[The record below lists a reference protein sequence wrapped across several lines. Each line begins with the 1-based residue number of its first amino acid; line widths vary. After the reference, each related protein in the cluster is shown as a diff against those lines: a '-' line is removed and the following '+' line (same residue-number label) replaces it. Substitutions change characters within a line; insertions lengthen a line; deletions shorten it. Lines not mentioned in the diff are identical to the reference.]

1 MAGFW
6 SGFAQGY
13 GEEKD
18 RQEARKQ
25 YQDALDLKK
34 KDMILQMGLKRAE
47 LGLTSNKA
55 GEGTIN
61 TYVKGLV
68 QQFSMDPE
76 KAAALAREGGV
87 TGIKQVYDDL
97 KSNYDEKNPYTP
109 EFVNAYAQN
118 SIISHSGG
126 GSVDMT
132 DLYTEF
138 GVTPTSEE
146 AEYGTLMTT
155 TAPTTTVLT
164 PLPPAAP
171 ATMDDV
177 TKAIKQADDM
187 VGNALAEKMD
197 NLQTQMAAPNL
208 TPDES
213 RILGEEFGKYKTAK
227 EQFDNGVT
235 NPAKA
240 LVGQDVMGLIVSKR
254 PALAEDPL
262 IQAYG
267 TSTQT
272 QESAVTPTAAT
283 QPQPYT
289 DLGKDFATAAEA
301 QAAFDAGQIPPYSKF
316 SIAGV
321 TKWYPSDL
329 AQGQ

>member
-1 MAGFW
+1 MGFW

-76 KAAALAREGGV
+76 KAATLAREGGV

-97 KSNYDEKNPYTP
+97 KSKYDEKNPYTP
-109 EFVNAYAQN
+109 EFVNAYADN

-146 AEYGTLMTT
+146 AEYGALMTT
-155 TAPTTTVLT
+155 TASTTTVLT
-164 PLPPAAP
+164 PPPPAAP

-240 LVGQDVMGLIVSKR
+240 LVGQDVMGLIVSQR
-254 PALAEDPL
+254 PALAEDPV

-267 TSTQT
+267 TPAQT
-272 QESAVTPTAAT
+272 QEPAVTPAVAT
-283 QPQPYT
+283 QPQTYT
-289 DLGKDFATAAEA
+289 ESGLSFASEEEAMAAG
-301 QAAFDAGQIPPYSKF
+301 QAGQIPYYS
-316 SIAGV
+316 SYTIAGR
-321 TKWYPSDL
+321 KAYYPTR
-329 AQGQ
+329 